1 MPFTTAFFLNEMEW
15 IRQFYCSLEPIMLY
29 CMEDLLGGPK
39 PFKVR
44 SAVNLQVCV
53 VLKWT
58 VSNNPVEWRNLR
70 VCAAV
75 DDLLPQRLPA
85 VASIHIR
92 FYYARS
98 VR

>member
-1 MPFTTAFFLNEMEW
+1 MPFSTAFFLNEMEW

-44 SAVNLQVCV
+44 SAVNLQVRCA
-53 VLKWT
+53 LHWT
-58 VSNNPVEWRNLR
+58 VSNNPIEGRNLR

-92 FYYARS
+92 LYYYRS

>member
-1 MPFTTAFFLNEMEW
+1 
-15 IRQFYCSLEPIMLY
+15 MLY

-44 SAVNLQVCV
+44 SAVNLQVRV
-53 VLKWT
+53 ALKWIA
-58 VSNNPVEWRNLR
+58 SDDPVEGRNLR

-85 VASIHIR
+85 VAAIHIR
-92 FYYARS
+92 FCYSDS